1 MLLADATVLACL
13 ADHLSVGDLFRLRH
27 ALMPKTFDAAAMFLV
42 PLVEA
47 RMRLKHKKS
56 RTLRALTQCMNTSGR
71 CRECGTPSRRI
82 VRVCERCAAG
92 TGPYALLTVG
102 HVVVCIR
109 RLACA
114 GIGATGA
121 RLYWRADVLD
131 EL

>member
-1 MLLADATVLACL
+1 MLLADRVVLACL
-13 ADHLSVGDLFRLRH
+13 AVHLSVGDLFRLRH
-27 ALMPKTFDAAAMFLV
+27 ALMPKTFDEAAEFLV
-42 PLVEA
+42 PLAEA
-47 RMRLKHKKS
+47 RMRLKHKRR
-56 RTLRALTQCMNTSGR
+56 RTLRALAQCMNTSGR

-102 HVVVCIR
+102 HVVASMR
-109 RLACA
+109 RLPCA

-121 RLYWRADVLD
+121 RLYWRTDVLD